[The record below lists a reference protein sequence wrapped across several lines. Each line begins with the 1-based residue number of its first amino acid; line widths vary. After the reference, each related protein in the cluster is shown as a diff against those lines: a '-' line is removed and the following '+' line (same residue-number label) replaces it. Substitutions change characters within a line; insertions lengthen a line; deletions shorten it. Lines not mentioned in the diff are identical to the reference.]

1 MDAWE
6 DTFAAGIG
14 EDPITPEEL
23 GMVLRLSRDVAH
35 RVERKLAPVSAYLA
49 GVHAGRLVAAG
60 EGTRADGLRAAERA
74 ARQILPEPADGDR
87 DA

>member
-6 DTFAAGIG
+6 DTFAAAIG

-23 GMVLRLSRDVAH
+23 GIVLRLSRDVAH

-49 GVHAGRLVAAG
+49 GVHAGRLASGGGA
-60 EGTRADGLRAAERA
+60 RAEGLRAAEQA
-74 ARQILPEPADGDR
+74 ARALLPEPADADGD
-87 DA
+87 A